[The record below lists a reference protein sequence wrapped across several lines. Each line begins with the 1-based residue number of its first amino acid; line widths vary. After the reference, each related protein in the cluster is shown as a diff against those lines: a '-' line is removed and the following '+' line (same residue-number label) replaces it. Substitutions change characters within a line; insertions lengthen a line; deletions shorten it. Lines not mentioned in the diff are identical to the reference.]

1 MNDSD
6 YLMDDSIDNFL
17 EEIGANEK
25 KEVAV
30 RNEVDDETLV
40 NFGKKQIS
48 IDDDDAIMA
57 AVFTTALSDKEKADE
72 LYRTMETRLNF
83 EKDRSP
89 EAKTVLSDAV
99 AHRISA
105 TNNLIKLL
113 ELRNKQKMKMAQ
125 GNSLVSLN
133 LTPRET
139 GININKLADEVLNS

>member
-1 MNDSD
+1 
-6 YLMDDSIDNFL
+6 MDNNSIDVFL

-25 KEVAV
+25 SVVPTEKEKDV
-30 RNEVDDETLV
+30 TLV
-40 NFGKKQIS
+40 NFGGNEVS
-48 IDDDDAIMA
+48 IDDEDALMA
-57 AVFTTALSDKEKADE
+57 GVFSSALEDKEKADE
-72 LYRTMETRLNF
+72 LYKTMEDRLNF
-83 EKDRSP
+83 DKDRSP

-133 LTPRET
+133 LSPRET
-139 GININKLADEVLNS
+139 GINIDKLADEVLNG